1 MKKILEI
8 IFLVFLWCNVSNSA
22 SMISLQEYVKS
33 NSDYLNDPITK
44 IYVLKRCAASYLYA
58 AEATKESSPETSQEL
73 AKAYNKAIGSANKI
87 SITEMKLTKEVALKS
102 LKIDIDNMIKY
113 YKIDGKDFFIRTG
126 YKLLQN
132 YIGEDLLFCKGVVEK
147 LDKLN

>member
-58 AEATKESSPETSQEL
+58 VEVTKESSPETSQEL
-73 AKAYNKAIGSANKI
+73 AKAYNKAIETYN
-87 SITEMKLTKEVALKS
+87 
-102 LKIDIDNMIKY
+102 N
-113 YKIDGKDFFIRTG
+113 
-126 YKLLQN
+126 LQETYRN
-132 YIGEDLLFCKGVVEK
+132 LQDTH
-147 LDKLN
+147 